1 MIGGTSLQLKTREQ
15 IENDLSEDL
24 YNKQLAWRGASD
36 QDRETARQQFMD
48 ALHRFN
54 SFILYGKFLNP

>member
-1 MIGGTSLQLKTREQ
+1 MSGGASRQLKTREQ
-15 IENDLSEDL
+15 IENDLAEDL
-24 YNKQLAWRGASD
+24 YRKQLAWRQASD
-36 QDRETARQQFMD
+36 KDRDAARQQFID